1 MEFHSYTLSPSPN
14 MGGGSLYRRCD
25 ANEKRTIN
33 HSLTKLSKIEDIDP
47 ELKSTVEDILS
58 CQLDMTN
65 YSATLFAFREDD
77 YYHEI
82 GIYSSHGA
90 LSISFEGS
98 YPSDERNKESKIKE
112 FISDLDY
119 YLLTN
124 EFRRKEGRTTIDC

>member
-1 MEFHSYTLSPSPN
+1 

-33 HSLTKLSKIEDIDP
+33 HSLTKLSKVEDIDP
-47 ELKSTVEDILS
+47 ELKSTVENILS
-58 CQLDMTN
+58 CQLDMTD
-65 YSATLFAFREDD
+65 YSATLYAFINED

-90 LSISFEGS
+90 LSFS
-98 YPSDERNKESKIKE
+98 YESSHSSDERYKEYQIKD
-112 FISDLDY
+112 FISALDH

-124 EFRRKEGRTTIDC
+124 EFRRKEGGTIIDC